1 MGQLYRPFRGHARSH
16 RDIARPEGG
25 AVPVGAG
32 VPAKRPA
39 QVTHHAVATSC
50 SQALCWGNFQH
61 EHCPPMSQEM
71 PVIEDGFEVL
81 TLREEEWRS

>member
-1 MGQLYRPFRGHARSH
+1 MTARDEVDQQFMGQLYRPFRGH
-16 RDIARPEGG
+16 
-25 AVPVGAG
+25 
-32 VPAKRPA
+32 A